1 MGVTPQQILQAREYR
16 AGLQQ
21 EFIHTYGLPLVCF
34 TMNIAGPKK
43 DSPLVRRA
51 FHFGCQTLLAAF
63 HEHHVEVA
71 GQQTRLKHTGCEAYY
86 AVRANAHMIKKLCT
100 ESKILPHL
108 AGYLIWTCWTKREH
122 SCAGRKWVDMLGA
135 ASSAEHPAP
144 LRFPKIGTPWSSCG
158 SYNGN
163 FMPSFSAG
171 RSASNLNAGSAKPA
185 RRGMCHT
192 QTRARR
198 SCEQWKPQ
206 RHGHLHV
213 YR

>member
-1 MGVTPQQILQAREYR
+1 MGGTPQQILQAREYR

-86 AVRANAHMIKKLCT
+86 AVRANAHLIKKL
-100 ESKILPHL
+100 
-108 AGYLIWTCWTKREH
+108 
-122 SCAGRKWVDMLGA
+122 
-135 ASSAEHPAP
+135 
-144 LRFPKIGTPWSSCG
+144 
-158 SYNGN
+158 
-163 FMPSFSAG
+163 
-171 RSASNLNAGSAKPA
+171 
-185 RRGMCHT
+185 
-192 QTRARR
+192 
-198 SCEQWKPQ
+198 
-206 RHGHLHV
+206 
-213 YR
+213 